1 MTQPQTA
8 MAAVMPKSEFPR
20 ASPIPTNTTA
30 GTKRK
35 RGPTEQKFYAVA
47 KGKRPGVYYTWEEC
61 LDQVRGQKGALFKS
75 FPSLHEAQAFAD
87 GKPLEPSA
95 KSRATGEQKYYAVQN
110 GRLPGVYTDWPA
122 AQEQITGFR
131 NPRHKK
137 FGSRQEA
144 EAFVKAGQ
152 KNNKANGYSEAAYPT
167 TLEGQLQ
174 KAMYERSAPGMVLNG
189 TYTPRDKEGNPMPPG
204 RGPFPPGSE
213 DNFDPNIK
221 LEPDG
226 TVRHKTE
233 EEKRKIKTITVAKE
247 GPSAMLKIY
256 TDGSSLSN
264 GQAGARAGVG
274 VFFGPGDAKNV
285 SEALKGSR
293 QTNQRAELTAIS
305 RALDIAPR
313 HRQVTIYTDS
323 KYAID
328 CVTNWYVKWKAN
340 GWLNA
345 KGKPVENQDLI
356 KGVREYIEER
366 EMLGV
371 GTWFVWVKGHAS
383 DEGNIAADRLAV
395 DGAHLGRGIESDIE
409 REEMEEM
416 TEMDDSPRN
425 GSVTSPA
432 GENEDQEAEEAF
444 EIMKRHM
451 EDGDDEDEDG
461 FK

>member
-1 MTQPQTA
+1 
-8 MAAVMPKSEFPR
+8 
-20 ASPIPTNTTA
+20 
-30 GTKRK
+30 
-35 RGPTEQKFYAVA
+35 
-47 KGKRPGVYYTWEEC
+47 
-61 LDQVRGQKGALFKS
+61 
-75 FPSLHEAQAFAD
+75 
-87 GKPLEPSA
+87 
-95 KSRATGEQKYYAVQN
+95 
-110 GRLPGVYTDWPA
+110 
-122 AQEQITGFR
+122 
-131 NPRHKK
+131 
-137 FGSRQEA
+137 
-144 EAFVKAGQ
+144 
-152 KNNKANGYSEAAYPT
+152 
-167 TLEGQLQ
+167 
-174 KAMYERSAPGMVLNG
+174 MVLNG

-274 VFFGPGDAKNV
+274 VFFGPGDAKYASPLSPSPSPHSQYPRTQTVYTIDWHERLRDTSSSPPPRKKPWLTTRHPRNV